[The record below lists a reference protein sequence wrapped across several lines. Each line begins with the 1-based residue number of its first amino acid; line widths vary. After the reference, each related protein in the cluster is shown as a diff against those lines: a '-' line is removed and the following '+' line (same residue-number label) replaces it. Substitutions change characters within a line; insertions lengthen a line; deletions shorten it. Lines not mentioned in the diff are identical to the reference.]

1 MQLGP
6 SEIVNQPAPTSENTA
21 DSARTLDAQSTT
33 DQTTD
38 QPTAQPAGSEHATI
52 QDASPTNPTALE
64 GLLNRFSTPDM
75 LFVFGV
81 VLLLFLMMRM
91 LRKNHKANA
100 RRTNSQPTPADRIAN
115 IHDQAQDSMAP
126 AYKVMVDAEDMAR
139 RLSASLDNKAARL
152 ELLIEEADQ
161 KLALLNRTLAGQ
173 PAQQSTHLPDPAPIA
188 QAPSPSPARSIDPA
202 LLDRARV
209 EQDLEDRQTRVVG
222 RIEHTPTP
230 APIPQPISEPK
241 PQPEPQPER
250 QPEPQPEPTPE
261 PAPEPVSI
269 QTQIAQLAAA
279 GHSNIDIAHQLK
291 QPIGQVELILNL
303 RKQRG

>member
-33 DQTTD
+33 DQPAD
-38 QPTAQPAGSEHATI
+38 QPAGSEHTTI
-52 QDASPTNPTALE
+52 QDANPANPTALE

-91 LRKNHKANA
+91 LRKNHRANA

-115 IHDQAQDSMAP
+115 IHGQAQDSMAP
-126 AYKVMVDAEDMAR
+126 AHKVMVDAEDMAR

-161 KLALLNRTLAGQ
+161 KLAQLNRTLAAQQSQQ
-173 PAQQSTHLPDPAPIA
+173 PAQQIQPEPAPVP

-202 LLDRARV
+202 LLDRARI

-241 PQPEPQPER
+241 PQQEPAPQPA
-250 QPEPQPEPTPE
+250 PTPE

-303 RKQRG
+303 RKQQG

>member
-1 MQLGP
+1 VQLGP
-6 SEIVNQPAPTSENTA
+6 SEIVNQPATA
-21 DSARTLDAQSTT
+21 DENAAANARPPSEQSP
-33 DQTTD
+33 DH
-38 QPTAQPAGSEHATI
+38 GEHATI
-52 QDASPTNPTALE
+52 QDANPANPTALE

-100 RRTNSQPTPADRIAN
+100 RRTNSQPSPADRIAN
-115 IHDQAQDSMAP
+115 IHGQAQDSMAP

-173 PAQQSTHLPDPAPIA
+173 QTQPEQTTISHTQNLN
-188 QAPSPSPARSIDPA
+188 QSPSPARSIDPA
-202 LLDRARV
+202 LLDRARI

-222 RIEHTPTP
+222 RIDHTPTP

-241 PQPEPQPER
+241 PQPER
-250 QPEPQPEPTPE
+250 QPEPQPEPAPE

-269 QTQIAQLAAA
+269 QTQIAQLSAA

-303 RKQRG
+303 RKQQG

>member
-6 SEIVNQPAPTSENTA
+6 SEIVNQPATA
-21 DSARTLDAQSTT
+21 DENAAATARPLSEQSPLQSP
-33 DQTTD
+33 DQDET
-38 QPTAQPAGSEHATI
+38 ATI

-91 LRKNHKANA
+91 LRKNHRANA
-100 RRTNSQPTPADRIAN
+100 QRTNSQPSPADRIAN
-115 IHDQAQDSMAP
+115 IHGQAQDSMAP

-173 PAQQSTHLPDPAPIA
+173 TAQQSTQLPTQRPDPAPIA

-303 RKQRG
+303 RKQQG